1 VFILTQT
8 IYIECRAKRSIMLS
22 HNLISHN
29 QLEGW
34 RDSFQKVNKSTS
46 RAEEEQNQINDYYDC
61 LIECDDNQS
70 ACKRICKHV
79 LTSPPI

>member
-1 VFILTQT
+1 
-8 IYIECRAKRSIMLS
+8 MLS

-34 RDSFQKVNKSTS
+34 RESFQKIDKSTNKTTD
-46 RAEEEQNQINDYYDC
+46 ELNLINDYYDC